1 MLGNDT
7 AEFGREVLA
16 DAREESGRV
25 GVFGTDDA
33 LLEQPESFDG
43 DVVLRVASAVER
55 GPNLGS
61 RRAVDVEPAVTAGPL
76 VEPILFGV
84 GEPGRSD
91 VGVIVAI
98 RIAAVHELQRQMLN
112 EPVPIADL
120 RRRPRTEPEFV
131 GRDSDAVALSR
142 VEDESVVV
150 PGLERADVRFAGL
163 EIGDDLAERFAENVS
178 CDSGVVTLDCHR
190 REVVVTDPDFEL
202 DVEFSDFV
210 IDQRPQRIQRALA
223 GVALDVQLGCEYD
236 H

>member
-1 MLGNDT
+1 MGNDT
-7 AEFGREVLA
+7 GVRPGVLA

-84 GEPGRSD
+84 GRAGRD

-142 VEDESVVV
+142 VGDESVVV
-150 PGLERADVRFAGL
+150 QDSSVPTYVSPASRSGTISPNASRRTF
-163 EIGDDLAERFAENVS
+163 LATVAS
-178 CDSGVVTLDCHR
+178 SPSI
-190 REVVVTDPDFEL
+190 VTDGK
-202 DVEFSDFV
+202 SS
-210 IDQRPQRIQRALA
+210 
-223 GVALDVQLGCEYD
+223 
-236 H
+236 